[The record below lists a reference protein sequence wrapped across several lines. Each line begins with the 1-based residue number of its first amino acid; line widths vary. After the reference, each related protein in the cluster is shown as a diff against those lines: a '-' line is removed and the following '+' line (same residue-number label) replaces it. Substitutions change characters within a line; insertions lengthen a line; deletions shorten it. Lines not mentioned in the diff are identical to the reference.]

1 MPRNKDPAVL
11 FYTSD
16 FLVGCSALTME
27 ERGQYIT
34 LLCLQHTT
42 GHLSKK
48 TMTLAVG
55 TVSPDVLAKFRKDE
69 HGLYFNERMDAE
81 KEARERYMATKRA
94 AGSKGGR
101 AKAEAISNAKQNTST
116 ANSNANS
123 TGVSKNVALEN
134 ENINKDISILNN
146 IFSFSNNNNNI
157 EMIESASAREMED
170 ENDVVYMASDG
181 PVTRKKLKELA
192 LESQFESQVREYF
205 KGQYFDKDSS
215 EPSPFISNAE
225 LFIIYN
231 RERGWKGHGGIDL
244 TKDDRWVAYA
254 DEWERKERLKK

>member
-1 MPRNKDPAVL
+1 MGKNKDPAVL

-16 FLVGCSALTME
+16 FLADTTLWTYE
-27 ERGQYIT
+27 ELGRYIK
-34 LLCLQHTT
+34 LLCIQHLQ
-42 GHLSKK
+42 GGIPEDDF
-48 TMTLAVG
+48 V
-55 TVSPDVLAKFRKDE
+55 TVAGRRKRVVEKFALGNDGKYRNKRMQAE
-69 HGLYFNERMDAE
+69 QERRQAYSE
-81 KEARERYMATKRA
+81 SRSQNGKL
-94 AGSKGGR
+94 GGR
-101 AKAEAISNAKQNTST
+101 P
-116 ANSNANS
+116 
-123 TGVSKNVALEN
+123 KNHMLSICKPYEKHIEN
-134 ENINKDISILNN
+134 ENININKDISIANN
-146 IFSFSNNNNNI
+146 IFSFSNNNNNNI

-170 ENDVVYMASDG
+170 ENEVVYIASDG

>member
-1 MPRNKDPAVL
+1 MGKNKDPAVL

-16 FLVGCSALTME
+16 FLADTTLWTYE
-27 ERGQYIT
+27 ELGRYIK
-34 LLCLQHTT
+34 LLCIQHLQD
-42 GHLSKK
+42 GVSEDDFIAVSDGYKRVVDKFALGDDGKYRNKRMQAEQERRQAYSESRSKN
-48 TMTLAVG
+48 G
-55 TVSPDVLAKFRKDE
+55 KF
-69 HGLYFNERMDAE
+69 
-81 KEARERYMATKRA
+81 
-94 AGSKGGR
+94 GGR
-101 AKAEAISNAKQNTST
+101 P
-116 ANSNANS
+116 
-123 TGVSKNVALEN
+123 KNHMLSICEPYEKHSEN
-134 ENINKDISILNN
+134 ENINENKDISIANN
-146 IFSFSNNNNNI
+146 IFSFSNNNNI

-205 KGQYFDKDSS
+205 KGLYFDKDSS
-215 EPSPFISNAE
+215 APSPFISSAE

-231 RERGWKGHGGIDL
+231 RARGWKGHGGVDL